1 VSGAKV
7 VETPHFRVAAG
18 VVQPRFPYARVD
30 NSLADH
36 IAAELAPL
44 GLVGDAEAFERIFVA
59 TVLASAVT
67 PTAAWTAFYRN
78 TLRRLR
84 RAGPRGV
91 DSVATFARIYARVTS
106 LIRGRSVLDVGCC
119 FGFLPMLLA
128 EREPGMAVVACDL
141 VPTTAALAHGVAQS
155 RRNRAVFIAGDA
167 RRLPMGSA
175 TVDTVT
181 SVHLLE
187 HLPQGSTAGVL
198 AELCRVAR
206 RRVVIAVPLEAV
218 PDPTYG
224 HERVFDLPALADLG
238 RATGWSWSVDEYEGG
253 WLVVDRPP
261 ATCPVS

>member
-18 VVQPRFPYARVD
+18 VARPRHPHARVD
-30 NSLADH
+30 NSLVDH
-36 IAAELAPL
+36 IAAELVPL
-44 GLVGDAEAFERIFVA
+44 GLVGDAETFERIFVA
-59 TVLASAVT
+59 TVLASAAT
-67 PTAAWTAFYRN
+67 PTAAWAAFYCN

-84 RAGPRGV
+84 RAGPGAV
-91 DSVATFARIYARVTS
+91 DSVTTFARIYARVTS
-106 LIRGRSVLDVGCC
+106 LIQGRSVLDVGCC

-141 VPTTAALAHGVAQS
+141 VPATAALAHSVAQA
-155 RRNRAVFIAGDA
+155 RCNRAVFIAGDA
-167 RRLPMGSA
+167 HRLPIGSA

-187 HLPQGSTAGVL
+187 HLPQESTAGVL

-206 RRVVIAVPLEAV
+206 RRVVIAVPLEDV

-224 HERVFDLPALADLG
+224 HTRVFDLPALADLG

-253 WLVVDRPP
+253 WLIVDRRST
-261 ATCPVS
+261 TCPVS